1 MDTLLEQNILFDELE
16 FPQLAEDAKLDLE
29 NNLSIEELVDAVQ
42 SMNSGK
48 APEPDGLPVEIYKTF
63 SKRLMPYLLEMYTE
77 SYETGILPPSLRSA
91 LITLVLKPGKSPTD
105 RASYRPI
112 SLMSCDTKILCKAL
126 AKRIQIH
133 IPKIILDDQNGFV
146 LGRQAFNNTRRVLNV
161 LYKNLNAKDHA
172 ILSSDAEKAF
182 DRIEWNYLFETLR
195 RFGLGTKYLKW
206 LQLLY
211 NEPRTQ
217 VITNSN
223 ISKLFN
229 LARGTRQGCP
239 LSPLLFLFA
248 IEPLAM
254 TIRKSPCIKDMK
266 IGERDHR
273 ISLFADDI
281 VLFLTNLKNTIPALI
296 NIMGKFVRFSGYKI
310 NNSKSILLLLND
322 QERKAPSSHTQFT
335 NESGG
340 FSYLGIKIMPNIV
353 PTNYD
358 PLLKGVMESLDK
370 WSTMPISLVGRINI
384 IKMSILP
391 KFLYLF
397 QSIPLPLP
405 NTFLSTLK
413 KAFTRFI
420 LNNKQPWLR
429 LSLLYLP
436 YDRGGLQ
443 VPNIKLYYWAAHL
456 RTARFYFS
464 TDHPSWVD
472 IEKEELSLPLQSYI
486 YSAEVKILKLKRV
499 KITLNPF
506 LKNTLSVW
514 HEAHSFLE
522 ETISISPFSPIWGNN
537 YFIPGRNY
545 MGFKNWQ
552 MKGLSMV
559 ENLYE
564 GGTLMTFQ
572 QLVTK
577 YNLPKKH
584 FFKYLQ
590 IRSYIYSRIKAYSKT
605 PTLYFRTNYFKSH
618 EG

>member
-1 MDTLLEQNILFDELE
+1 M
-16 FPQLAEDAKLDLE
+16 AEDAKLDLE

-48 APEPDGLPVEIYKTF
+48 APGPDGLPVEIYKTF

-126 AKRIQIH
+126 AKRIEIH
-133 IPKIILDDQNGFV
+133 IPKIILDDQNRFV

-172 ILSSDAEKAF
+172 ILSLDAEKAF

-195 RFGLGTKYLKW
+195 RFGLGTKYLRW

-211 NEPRTQ
+211 NEPRAQ

-254 TIRKSPCIKDMK
+254 TIRKSPCIKGMK

-340 FSYLGIKIMPNIV
+340 FSYLGIKITPNIV

-420 LNNKQPWLR
+420 WNNKQPRLR

-456 RTARFYFS
+456 RTAMFYFS

-486 YSAEVKILKLKRV
+486 YSAEVKILK

-559 ENLYE
+559 ENL
-564 GGTLMTFQ
+564 
-572 QLVTK
+572 
-577 YNLPKKH
+577 
-584 FFKYLQ
+584 
-590 IRSYIYSRIKAYSKT
+590 
-605 PTLYFRTNYFKSH
+605 
-618 EG
+618 

>member
-48 APEPDGLPVEIYKTF
+48 APGPDGLPVEIYKTF

-91 LITLVLKPGKSPTD
+91 LNTLVLKPGKSPTD

-239 LSPLLFLFA
+239 LSPLLILFA

-296 NIMGKFVRFSGYKI
+296 NIIGKFVRFSGYKI

-420 LNNKQPWLR
+420 WNNKQPWLR

-456 RTARFYFS
+456 RTAMFYFS

-486 YSAEVKILKLKRV
+486 YSAEVKI
-499 KITLNPF
+499 T
-506 LKNTLSVW
+506 
-514 HEAHSFLE
+514 
-522 ETISISPFSPIWGNN
+522 
-537 YFIPGRNY
+537 
-545 MGFKNWQ
+545 
-552 MKGLSMV
+552 
-559 ENLYE
+559 
-564 GGTLMTFQ
+564 
-572 QLVTK
+572 
-577 YNLPKKH
+577 
-584 FFKYLQ
+584 
-590 IRSYIYSRIKAYSKT
+590 
-605 PTLYFRTNYFKSH
+605 
-618 EG
+618 